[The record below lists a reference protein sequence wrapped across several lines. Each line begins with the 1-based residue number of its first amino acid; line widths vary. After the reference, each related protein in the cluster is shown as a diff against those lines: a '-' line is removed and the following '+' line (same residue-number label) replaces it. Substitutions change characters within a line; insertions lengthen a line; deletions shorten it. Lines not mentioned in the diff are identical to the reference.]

1 MEITEHLDL
10 QVETLSGDIRDS
22 LLTHLRDM
30 KSGWAMMGERDQR
43 AKIGIVERAAEDLVR
58 KVVNLVSGTQ
68 YPEIEATVGPVKLD
82 KGVEIKLAT
91 VDTVENITALAKHGK
106 ARAVLVL
113 FYPKIFYG
121 EGDPAEVDPDEPTM
135 DMPEPPKRAA

>member
-1 MEITEHLDL
+1 METTEHLDL

-43 AKIGIVERAAEDLVR
+43 AKIGVLERAAEDLVR

-113 FYPKIFYG
+113 VDPKIFYG
-121 EGDPAEVDPDEPTM
+121 EREPAEVDPDEPTM

>member
-1 MEITEHLDL
+1 METTEHLDL

-113 FYPKIFYG
+113 VDPKIFYG
-121 EGDPAEVDPDEPTM
+121 EREPAEVDPDEPTM